1 MIWLS
6 YLAETLEESRVLAV
20 VETKQV
26 LVYIGNLM
34 QDFQNFTS
42 FDNLNKL
49 RIRIIKKF
57 YQKLSYFQSAQQQT
71 SKFESEFFNNLW
83 IEQENFGRIWK

>member
-57 YQKLSYFQSAQQQT
+57 YQKLFYF
-71 SKFESEFFNNLW
+71 
-83 IEQENFGRIWK
+83 